1 MVKDSKAE
9 PVAQSM
15 RPLMYQGVYRS
26 DLVKLAADP
35 DVEELTSLFPPK
47 LATPV
52 FIGVLGPSYPDWVG

>member
-1 MVKDSKAE
+1 
-9 PVAQSM
+9 
-15 RPLMYQGVYRS
+15 MYQGVYRS

-52 FIGVLGPSYPDWVG
+52 FIGVLRPSYPDWVG